1 MNIAP
6 DVGLSEVL
14 LIAVVALVVLGP
26 KDLPRLMRMAGKM
39 TAHARRL
46 AGEFQSAF
54 NQMAREAEMEEMR
67 KEIDALKRDNV
78 FEDARRTIEDS
89 VKPIDQAMRDEAL
102 ELQDALRKPVD
113 AGDQPAADAP
123 PSPVKA
129 G

>member
-39 TAHARRL
+39 TAQARRL

-102 ELQDALRKPVD
+102 ELQDALRKPLDTVD
-113 AGDQPAADAP
+113 PPAADAP
-123 PSPVKA
+123 QSPVKA
-129 G
+129 S

>member
-26 KDLPRLMRMAGKM
+26 KDLPRLMNMAGKM
-39 TAHARRL
+39 AAQARRL
-46 AGEFQSAF
+46 AGEFQAAF

-67 KEIDALKRDNV
+67 KEIEALKRDNV

-89 VKPIDQAMRDEAL
+89 VKPVDSALRTEAQ
-102 ELQDALRKPVD
+102 ELQDAMRKPLDAPAPD
-113 AGDQPAADAP
+113 AGAEAQGA
-123 PSPVKA
+123 VKA